1 MTLIYLAEKEEIVR
15 YCVMMTSCNSKNL
28 EDIEDLLLPES
39 VDAHQNKKYVLPR
52 TSRNKTSVQ
61 QQAFGDSII
70 PGNI

>member
-1 MTLIYLAEKEEIVR
+1 
-15 YCVMMTSCNSKNL
+15 MMTSCNSKNL